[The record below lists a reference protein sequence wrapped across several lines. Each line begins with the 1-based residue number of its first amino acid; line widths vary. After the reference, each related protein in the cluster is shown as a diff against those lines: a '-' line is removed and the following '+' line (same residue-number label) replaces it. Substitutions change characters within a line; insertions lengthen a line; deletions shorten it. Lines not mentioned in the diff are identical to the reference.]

1 MDIPISDLQEAIADA
16 LSEEKAYD
24 LAKVCEFFGLEP
36 QDKDDPFTS
45 KRIYV
50 RSRLKNKPDVFL
62 IELAKRVHERYHSEK
77 LGAILKQLAGKG
89 VAGKVKNLICA
100 ANGPKPEIVLLDSVS
115 NDIQI
120 VQNEQYCLVYDKP
133 IPEHGLLW
141 TDLVAW
147 WREQES
153 NGTLKRKELEVSLYE
168 RLRRSL
174 VSEPE
179 KLVFNTYF
187 SQFRNRLGD
196 ALLALIPQ
204 VYLHYDPYTIS
215 QLTNGKRLARQR
227 MDFLLLFSNHI
238 RVVLE
243 VDGKQHYAEQEQ
255 ASPQR
260 YATMVSEDRRLR
272 LAGYEIYRFG
282 GYELQGEA
290 GRQVVV
296 KFFHSLFK
304 RHMVEVM
311 SL

>member
-16 LSEEKAYD
+16 FSEEKAYD

-36 QDKDDPFTS
+36 QDRDDPFTS

-50 RSRLKNKPDVFL
+50 RSRLKNKSDAFL
-62 IELAKRVHERYHSEK
+62 IELARRVHERYHSEK
-77 LGAILKQLAGKG
+77 LEALLKQVTEKG
-89 VAGKVKNLICA
+89 VPGKVKNLIFA
-100 ANGPKPEIVLLDSVS
+100 ANGLKPEIVLIDSVS

-120 VQNEQYCLVYDKP
+120 VENEQYCLVYDKS

-147 WREQES
+147 WREQ
-153 NGTLKRKELEVSLYE
+153 NGNSTLKRKELEVSLYE

-179 KLVFNTYF
+179 RLLFNIYF
-187 SQFRNRLGD
+187 TQFRNELGD

-215 QLTNGKRLARQR
+215 QLSNGKRLARQR

-255 ASPQR
+255 ASPQK
-260 YATMVSEDRRLR
+260 YAAMVSEDRRLR

-290 GRQVVV
+290 GRQIIAN
-296 KFFHSLFK
+296 FFRALFK
-304 RHMVEVM
+304 RHKVEVN
-311 SL
+311 